1 MIIFYNNCFKIYFK
15 TDIAE
20 HAAPVTMEFER
31 EVVHEGSKKD
41 AETEAVSQEPVIE
54 ATEEAPVETKE
65 YEMKFTP
72 EEITPPKIER
82 RFENERIHQA
92 SFKGLEQYAD
102 PKSSRGTQP
111 MRVFLLTKNFYLF
124 HQFSQLEPDNQKFS
138 IFSEHHFNMIP

>member
-1 MIIFYNNCFKIYFK
+1 M
-15 TDIAE
+15 
-20 HAAPVTMEFER
+20 TMEFER
-31 EVVHEGSKKD
+31 EVVHEGSKKE
-41 AETEAVSQEPVIE
+41 AETEAVSEEPVIE
-54 ATEEAPVETKE
+54 ATEDAPVKTKE

-111 MRVFLLTKNFYLF
+111 ISVYFRLTKNFYLF
-124 HQFSQLEPDNQKFS
+124 HQLEPENKKFS
-138 IFSEHHFNMIP
+138 IFSDHHSI